1 VNRIALPPPS
11 AEQQIKIVRMLRAT
25 LRELFPDY
33 HHLMGDDEITEVAN
47 RRGWDIL
54 AASDELN
61 MILSDRAQEHS
72 IESGDSQLRQS
83 QREQS
88 EFERSQQPAALPETF
103 ELPLPPFSLPFP
115 TQSLPPLPSPPHLS
129 LSAAA
134 VLDDEQQS
142 SVSAASNRSA
152 RSSRGNRRGRVRHI
166 QSQKE

>member
-1 VNRIALPPPS
+1 
-11 AEQQIKIVRMLRAT
+11 MLRAT

-88 EFERSQQPAALPETF
+88 EFERSQQPAELPETF
-103 ELPLPPFSLPFP
+103 DPPLPPLSLPFP
-115 TQSLPPLPSPPHLS
+115 TQSLPPPLSPPIIAAAAAAT
-129 LSAAA
+129 AAA
-134 VLDDEQQS
+134 VDDVS
-142 SVSAASNRSA
+142 SVSSTRSN
-152 RSSRGNRRGRVRHI
+152 RSSRGHRLGHGVRHI
-166 QSQKE
+166 KNFH

>member
-1 VNRIALPPPS
+1 
-11 AEQQIKIVRMLRAT
+11 MLRAT
-25 LRELFPDY
+25 LRDLFPDY
-33 HHLMGDDEITEVAN
+33 HHLIGDDEITAVAQ
-47 RRGWDIL
+47 RTGWDIF
-54 AASDELN
+54 AASNQLN
-61 MILSDRAQEHS
+61 VALSDCAQEHS

-83 QREQS
+83 QREQM

-129 LSAAA
+129 PSAAAA

-166 QSQKE
+166 QSQK